1 MEAIMSEIAD
11 KVKAS
16 PDYPADFDEYVD
28 IESGLK
34 RVAGSA
40 KIYVKILNSFLSSE
54 EFDKLTANLTAG
66 DIETAAM
73 TAHGIKGMSGNLS
86 LTKLYTETVALES
99 NLKKGVHEPAEKEAF
114 DAIADKTRKYLGIL
128 LAAIA

>member
-1 MEAIMSEIAD
+1 MSEITD

-16 PDYPADFDEYVD
+16 SQYSAEFDEYID
-28 IESGLK
+28 IESGLR

-40 KIYVKILNSFLSSE
+40 KIYVKILNSFLATE

-66 DIETAAM
+66 DIETAAA

-86 LTKLYTETVALES
+86 LTKLYNETVSFEAK
-99 NLKKGVHEPAEKEAF
+99 LKQGVYEPAEKETL
-114 DAIADKTRKYLGIL
+114 DAIAAKTREYLKIL
-128 LAAIA
+128 LDAIA

>member
-1 MEAIMSEIAD
+1 MSDIAD

-16 PDYPADFDEYVD
+16 PQYPSDFDEYID

-40 KIYVKILNSFLSSE
+40 KIYVKILNSFLVTE
-54 EFDKLTANLTAG
+54 ELDKMTANLVAG
-66 DIETAAM
+66 DIEAAAT

-86 LTKLYTETVALES
+86 LTKLYDKTVSFEIK
-99 NLKKGVHEPAEKEAF
+99 LKQGVYDSAEKQEF
-114 DAIADKTRKYLGIL
+114 DAIAEKTREYLKIL
-128 LAAIA
+128 LAALE

>member
-1 MEAIMSEIAD
+1 MSEIAD

-16 PDYPADFDEYVD
+16 PQYPPDFDEYID

-40 KIYVKILNSFLSSE
+40 KIYVKILNSFLATE
-54 EFDKLTANLTAG
+54 ELDKLTANLAAG
-66 DIETAAM
+66 DVEAAAT

-86 LTKLYTETVALES
+86 LTKLYNETVAFEAK
-99 NLKKGVHEPAEKEAF
+99 LKQGAYEPAEKEFF
-114 DAIADKTRKYLGIL
+114 DAIAEKTRAYLKIL
-128 LAAIA
+128 LDAIA